1 MTLGALGRRLT
12 GLLGLL
18 AIVAIAVGLPI
29 LLLQIGADPIPSAVP
44 SWDQVVGALTSPDDG
59 TLLLWLVKVAAWAS
73 WAFLTFSLIVEILA
87 RLRGVRAPR
96 LRGLSLPQ
104 GAARGLVSVATM
116 LFIAVPLGTTAAQA
130 ASPPP
135 AAVAAPLAP
144 ALSSISAQDASTT
157 TPRVEETTESRPA
170 ATVTH
175 TVKRGQTLWSI
186 AQDELGD
193 GHRWKQIHD
202 LNRDVLGERPGF
214 LQPGWQLQLPADAPQ
229 NAPATADPQEVTVE
243 PGDTLWGL
251 AEEHSGDGAR
261 YPEIFEASDQIA
273 QPDGQY
279 LTDPDLIHPGWTL
292 HVPATADI
300 EAATEADAPATSSPS
315 LDETPQ
321 GKDTTAAD
329 TEVNPGEGMPTPE
342 STERDGPAEQG
353 AEAPPAALV
362 NPQAEAEVATPG
374 GPTEGA
380 DDAPWMARTSY
391 GVGALLAAGVL
402 ALLVGRR
409 GEQQRRRKP
418 GQRLPVPG
426 ETAALLEQDIRA
438 VADPLS
444 VETVDQALRSLARHC
459 ADTDTPLPVVRAGR
473 LTATQFDLYLAD
485 AAELPEP
492 WSGTADGTVWT
503 LSVDD
508 LPTAADDGADHAV
521 PAPYPTLVTV
531 GHDEEDGHVLLDLEH
546 LGALAVFGDEE
557 ATGEVLAA
565 LAVELATSEWAD
577 DLQITIVGA
586 YADLEDSLR
595 TGRIR
600 YLPSVS
606 RILDDLERRA
616 AADRAALD
624 ESGTTLQHARV
635 RGIVPDSWAAPE
647 IVILAGPVTDQQRT
661 RLENL
666 VDDLPRVALAAVTTG
681 APAGQWVLD
690 LDGADGE
697 DPTLAVLEPIGLMI
711 RPQRVP
717 VERYRDLLE
726 IATLTDVEELT
737 GEADVGAEPTP
748 EVLASI
754 TPVDDETEEA
764 TTAVDDALAS
774 ATPAPDLVPAA
785 IRAEASAVDSQEDG
799 PDNDAQDDGEQSVD
813 GVDHTGEPSHAEHAD
828 DVEPIDD
835 ESEAAEKEAAGSV
848 EQLRLPAP
856 RILMMGPVQMVQAGG
871 PVEPSKQ
878 ARLLEYAAYLVLN
891 PAANHSM
898 IDDAIWPDRKSDD
911 NLNTR
916 NTATSKLRRWVGAT
930 PDGEDYLPR
939 HQAGEGYAFHPEVT
953 SDVHE
958 WSELVGDD
966 PLKAPT
972 ESLERALGLV
982 RGRPFHTTK
991 GHKRYAWAEPLK
1003 QRLIAEIVDAA
1014 YELARRRLMEG
1025 RWRAAEQAV
1034 VTALAIEP
1042 AQESLW
1048 RLRILAA
1055 HESRDTSAV
1064 DEAIARLMAI
1074 TEQLECDLEPETEA
1088 LLDALKQ
1095 PHAKIDHLIASI

>member
-1 MTLGALGRRLT
+1 MTALTRRLT
-12 GLLGLL
+12 GLLGLV
-18 AIVAIAVGLPI
+18 AIVAIVAGLPV
-29 LLLQIGADPIPSAVP
+29 LLLQIGSNPIPGAVP
-44 SWDQVVGALTSPDDG
+44 SWDQVVAALTSPDDG

-73 WAFLTFSLIVEILA
+73 WLFLTFSLIVETIA

-96 LRGLSLPQ
+96 LRGLALPQ
-104 GAARGLVSVATM
+104 GAARGLVSMATM
-116 LFIAVPLGTTAAQA
+116 LFIAVPLGANAAQ

-135 AAVAAPLAP
+135 AAITATLAPVQVSVPTEGDSTTPMPSVEESTETPAAP
-144 ALSSISAQDASTT
+144 
-157 TPRVEETTESRPA
+157 
-170 ATVTH
+170 TVTH

-202 LNRDVLGERPGF
+202 LNREVLGERPGF
-214 LQPGWQLQLPADAPQ
+214 LQPGWQLQLPGDAPQ
-229 NAPATADPQEVTVE
+229 KAATAPADTQEVTVE
-243 PGDTLWGL
+243 PGDTLWEIS
-251 AEEHSGDGAR
+251 EEHTGDGAR
-261 YPEIFEASDQIA
+261 YHEIVEASDQIA

-292 HVPATADI
+292 HVPTTTDPEATTTKTADTDTQA
-300 EAATEADAPATSSPS
+300 ETPATPAHPREETTSPGEETPAPA
-315 LDETPQ
+315 
-321 GKDTTAAD
+321 
-329 TEVNPGEGMPTPE
+329 
-342 STERDGPAEQG
+342 STERADPAGQG
-353 AEAPPAALV
+353 AQAPPAALDT
-362 NPQAEAEVATPG
+362 PQDETPADTLGEDTEEADA
-374 GPTEGA
+374 
-380 DDAPWMARTSY
+380 APWMARTSY

-409 GEQQRRRKP
+409 REQQRRRKP
-418 GQRLPVPG
+418 GQRLPVPDG
-426 ETAALLEQDIRA
+426 TAALLEQDIRA

-485 AAELPEP
+485 TAELPEP

-503 LSVDD
+503 LSVED
-508 LPTAADDGADHAV
+508 LPAAPDGADHAV

-546 LGALAVFGDEE
+546 LGALAVSGDEE

-616 AADRAALD
+616 AADRAALH
-624 ESGTTLQHARV
+624 ESDTTLQHARV
-635 RGIVPDSWAAPE
+635 RGTAPDSWAAPE
-647 IVILAGPVTDQQRT
+647 IVILAGPVTDQQRI

-666 VDDLPRVALAAVTTG
+666 IDDVPRVALAAVTTG

-690 LDGADGE
+690 LDGADGD

-711 RPQRVP
+711 KPQRVP

-726 IATLTDVEELT
+726 IATLTDVDELT
-737 GEADVGAEPTP
+737 GEADAEAEPTP
-748 EVLASI
+748 QMLASI
-754 TPVDDETEEA
+754 TPVDDKPEEIA
-764 TTAVDDALAS
+764 TAADAS
-774 ATPAPDLVPAA
+774 SSTPAPDLVPAA
-785 IRAEASAVDSQEDG
+785 IRAEASTEEQLVVDDVQADEA
-799 PDNDAQDDGEQSVD
+799 P
-813 GVDHTGEPSHAEHAD
+813 AD
-828 DVEPIDD
+828 DVPGDEAGVVEEQAVDDVQAEEVPDEREPAAVR
-835 ESEAAEKEAAGSV
+835 EAAADPV

-856 RILMMGPVQMVQAGG
+856 RILMLGPVQMIQAGG

-916 NTATSKLRRWVGAT
+916 NTATSKLRRWVGTT

-958 WSELVGDD
+958 WSTLVGDA
-966 PLKAPT
+966 PLKAST

-991 GHKRYAWAEPLK
+991 GHKRYAWAEPVK

-1025 RWRAAEQAV
+1025 RWRAAEQAL

-1055 HESRDTSAV
+1055 HESRDTAAV

-1074 TEQLECDLEPETEA
+1074 VEQLECDLEPETEA
-1088 LLDALKQ
+1088 LLDALRQ
-1095 PHAKIDHLIASI
+1095 PHSKIDHLIASI